1 MPVGI
6 RIEQVN
12 HWFNPNDPPVLRDIC
27 VAVEAGQSL
36 ALVGE
41 SGCGKSTLLNMIAG
55 MIRPSAGA
63 IYIGETKVVGPR
75 PEWNIMFQQAALY
88 PWLSVL
94 DNVALGLEFAG
105 VGKARRGQAVKMLER
120 VGLADKASSRPGDLS
135 GGQQQRVALAR
146 TLAPAPQIVLLDE
159 PFSNLDTAMRVET
172 RQEVRSLLKK
182 AGSAAILVTH
192 DQEEALALADRVAL
206 MEGGRVVQIGTP
218 DEIYRNPASAFVASF
233 LGRSNILTG
242 NADGMDADTP
252 FGRLPLS
259 RAANGE
265 VRLAVRP
272 EQIML
277 EPDPDAGAAIVG
289 REFRGH
295 DQLYWVQEGDR
306 CMLVISGPGAQLEVG
321 SRVRLRICDCVV
333 PLS

>member
-6 RIEQVN
+6 RIEQVD

-63 IYIGETKVVGPR
+63 IYIGETQVVGPR

-146 TLAPAPQIVLLDE
+146 SLVMSPSIILLDE
-159 PFSNLDTAMRVET
+159 PFSALDTFT
-172 RQEVRSLLKK
+172 RTDLQDEVLSIVAEQGISLVQ
-182 AGSAAILVTH
+182 VTH
-192 DQEEALALADRVAL
+192 DLDEAIIMGDQIAVMERGPGRIHALVENKMARPRRPGMPGFARMRDDLLAAF
-206 MEGGRVVQIGTP
+206 GRAR
-218 DEIYRNPASAFVASF
+218 RNPASTTQFEQEQH
-233 LGRSNILTG
+233 
-242 NADGMDADTP
+242 P
-252 FGRLPLS
+252 
-259 RAANGE
+259 
-265 VRLAVRP
+265 LAVA
-272 EQIML
+272 L
-277 EPDPDAGAAIVG
+277 
-289 REFRGH
+289 
-295 DQLYWVQEGDR
+295 
-306 CMLVISGPGAQLEVG
+306 
-321 SRVRLRICDCVV
+321 
-333 PLS
+333 